1 MSFQI
6 HLTSQKERLKT
17 NYSISKKIALID
29 SQRCNYA
36 VEIRLLHKVGELEV
50 NLRAFAVNILCRSIC
65 VFLYK
70 DDMQH
75 FDKEGYAQITHAH
88 LGPHKMIHLG
98 YKDNA

>member
-6 HLTSQKERLKT
+6 HLTSQKERLQT
-17 NYSISKKIALID
+17 NYLIRKKIALID
-29 SQRCNYA
+29 SQRCNYL

-50 NLRAFAVNILCRSIC
+50 NLVFAVNILCRSIC

-75 FDKEGYAQITHAH
+75 FDKEGHAQITHAH